1 MLAMFSALISSDIFS
16 FIRKIMK
23 SHCDSLDHYFKF
35 LGTIKYKYKLRMN
48 KNNYEAVKPF
58 LKVNLFWEINFNN
71 LLLEMFAVK

>member
-1 MLAMFSALISSDIFS
+1 
-16 FIRKIMK
+16 
-23 SHCDSLDHYFKF
+23 
-35 LGTIKYKYKLRMN
+35 MN